1 MAREPAIAAPP
12 PGFFAD
18 LLAAFLHHSEQLRAI
33 GRLGRQCR
41 AQTVPLPRFSL
52 VMRLFCSARKITS
65 TMDAP
70 PIQYVKTSDGFD
82 IAYSECGRGRAV
94 VLLPGGTNNLQFMWQ
109 QQPAFR
115 TFFEAMANRYRFIQ
129 FDGRGSGLSSR
140 GLGPNYAMQDR
151 RLDFQAVVERLHL
164 DRFCL
169 IAPAETCHIAVPY
182 AIEHPERVDG
192 LVLWNPGWNQSERGT
207 LLPYEE
213 LVRRS
218 WELCVRTM
226 AAGGVGDIELEER
239 RIRESVTPEDFITW
253 VNAVLKLSLRP
264 VLPSLNVPTLVL
276 GIRNSPVHP
285 TTEGSWRA
293 VAGLIPNARLVLFDD
308 GRSIGGL
315 TAASD
320 DPPAAVAMIN
330 FFEGLTSDEAYAKTA
345 NRGLHGLLSGRE
357 VEVLRLVAAGK
368 SNQQIA
374 DELVISLNTVRRH
387 VSNVFDKTGVGN
399 RAQAGAYA
407 RDHGIA

>member
-1 MAREPAIAAPP
+1 MKAPP
-12 PGFFAD
+12 
-18 LLAAFLHHSEQLRAI
+18 
-33 GRLGRQCR
+33 
-41 AQTVPLPRFSL
+41 V
-52 VMRLFCSARKITS
+52 
-65 TMDAP
+65 
-70 PIQYVKTSDGFD
+70 QYVTTSDGYD

-94 VLLPGGTNNLQFMWQ
+94 VLLPGGSNNLQFMWQ
-109 QQPAFR
+109 QQPAYR

-164 DRFCL
+164 DHFCL
-169 IAPAETCHIAVPY
+169 IAPTETCHIAVPY
-182 AIEHPERVDG
+182 VIEHPERVDG

-218 WELCVRTM
+218 WELCVRTI
-226 AAGGVGDIELEER
+226 AAGGVGDIELEAK
-239 RIRESVTPEDFITW
+239 RIRESVTPEDFITG

-308 GRSIGGL
+308 GRAIGGL
-315 TAASD
+315 TTSSG
-320 DPPAAVAMIN
+320 DPPAAIAMID
-330 FFEGLTSDEAYAKTA
+330 FFEGLTSDEAYAKTS
-345 NRGLHGLLSGRE
+345 NRTLDGLLSTRE
-357 VEVLRLVAAGK
+357 IEVLRLVAAGK

-374 DELVISLNTVRRH
+374 NELVISLSTVLH
-387 VSNVFDKTGVGN
+387 HITNILTKTGCRN
-399 RAQAGAYA
+399 RTEAAAYA
-407 RDHGIA
+407 HRHGLT